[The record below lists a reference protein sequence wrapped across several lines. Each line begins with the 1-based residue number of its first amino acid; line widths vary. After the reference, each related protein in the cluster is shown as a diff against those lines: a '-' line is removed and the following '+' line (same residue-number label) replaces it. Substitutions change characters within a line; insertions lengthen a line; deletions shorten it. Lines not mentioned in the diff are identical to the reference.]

1 MGELRDG
8 LLVLRGR
15 AGERINRGG
24 EKHHPL
30 DIEHRWRGAGLTG
43 RFAAVAVEE
52 PALGDDIALVATEQP
67 VAEVRALYER
77 SPLRPAAIQFGG
89 YLVTVTG
96 KPRRRA
102 MSRPLAARRLAP
114 ARYDRLLRH
123 AAATARRLLDS
134 GTDDPAL
141 RSLAE
146 HTAARHTG
154 TGDDTVLAAYD
165 FLREHWHAPDD
176 GALARAKAWWRGQ
189 LFTALRRRMPG
200 GPTVMAIPVLSAS
213 VAARAREAIG
223 FQHTRLRAAL
233 KAGRLHDEAAESFAT
248 PKADFAIVPARPLTG
263 TAPAGPAIR
272 SVWRATSEALSSPRV
287 PHSWPGSTS
296 THRTHL
302 CTRLRRPYRDG
313 GRIGTVTD
321 PLLMA
326 FGTMS
331 V

>member
-1 MGELRDG
+1 MTGEPTAPYALAKELDLLVTGHLNSVPTLQRVPEAVLLHRGG
-8 LLVLRGR
+8 LLGPRQVYSHANTSSDEELALPAAAGAAVTCTPESEAQMGIGFPVLGR
-15 AGERINRGG
+15 AR
-24 EKHHPL
+24 
-30 DIEHRWRGAGLTG
+30 
-43 RFAAVAVEE
+43 AA
-52 PALGDDIALVATEQP
+52 D
-67 VAEVRALYER
+67 
-77 SPLRPAAIQFGG
+77 
-89 YLVTVTG
+89 
-96 KPRRRA
+96 
-102 MSRPLAARRLAP
+102 RPLAA
-114 ARYDRLLRH
+114 
-123 AAATARRLLDS
+123 
-134 GTDDPAL
+134 
-141 RSLAE
+141 
-146 HTAARHTG
+146 
-154 TGDDTVLAAYD
+154 
-165 FLREHWHAPDD
+165 
-176 GALARAKAWWRGQ
+176 ARAFFDITLERIAD
-189 LFTALRRRMPG
+189 PG
-200 GPTVMAIPVLSAS
+200 LPDGCLVAQTVMAIPVLSAS

-296 THRTHL
+296 MHRTHL